1 MKPHPFNYIISWCTV
16 KKWKREVCDKHYC
29 MQQFILLNILET
41 PRCALQ
47 SFFFK
52 SFYFIH
58 FKCKL
63 ITDWRTYWIVNW
75 ILLFI
80 LRNLS
85 KFHKYIELWQGKPKC
100 FPFQPSTKTDQSV
113 SFSPYWSWASMNWI
127 VFSKSKTKWFIW
139 FTIFQIIFFRNI
151 K

>member
-1 MKPHPFNYIISWCTV
+1 MKKRSLWYTLLYATV
-16 KKWKREVCDKHYC
+16 H
-29 MQQFILLNILET
+29 FIKYPWNT
-41 PRCALQ
+41 SMRT
-47 SFFFK
+47 SKFFFK